1 MRQNYTSV
9 SAYLK
14 DLQKE
19 FTREYI
25 EATRIVATRQV
36 ARLSLVTRKWKNKV
50 VFRRQEKREKG
61 EVIQEIVAEGTPE
74 ALAIFGYVDEGT
86 EPHRIEPKKPGG
98 RLVFNTPYQARTAP
112 INKPNAGSGTS
123 GNELVF
129 STGVDH
135 PGNEARLFVD
145 TSIAQAED
153 ELDMRV
159 SEILNRLD

>member
-61 EVIQEIVAEGTPE
+61 EVIQEIIAEGTPE
-74 ALAIFGYVDEGT
+74 ESNRRSRAVGWSSIHLTRRAPPRSISRTPGA
-86 EPHRIEPKKPGG
+86 EP
-98 RLVFNTPYQARTAP
+98 L
-112 INKPNAGSGTS
+112 GTS
-123 GNELVF
+123 LSFRQE
-129 STGVDH
+129 
-135 PGNEARLFVD
+135 
-145 TSIAQAED
+145 
-153 ELDMRV
+153 
-159 SEILNRLD
+159 